1 MAAPARPGRDALPP
15 RRPRTGAKRLVM
27 RYIVQLPDYVRLLW
41 GLLRD
46 RRVALSDKVL
56 VGAALA
62 YVISPVDLVPDFI
75 PFLGQV
81 DDVFFLLLAL
91 ERLVARADPEV
102 LQEHW
107 HGDPRDLAE
116 VNIRAAAGAAAF
128 FLPRVLRNRVP
139 RAWRV

>member
-1 MAAPARPGRDALPP
+1 
-15 RRPRTGAKRLVM
+15 M

-107 HGDPRDLAE
+107 RGDPRDLAE